1 MVTKL
6 SEDERKSLIE
16 RFQQRL
22 VEDIPLDQKAIRD
35 KLAASAPRLPDDP
48 TPEQLDAWVELT
60 ELMSDPSFAESMR
73 VHTRE
78 VWTRG
83 LDMPG
88 LQQLNLEIG
97 EAARLA
103 QDAGTA
109 PESAGGRAL
118 VDRYLNGLAKLS
130 GQRAEDPK
138 FRAGVRQH
146 FDRQDPRETRY
157 WQLVSML
164 NDSKPFQSMLV
175 GWRFVV
181 SALRHHLPAA

>member
-6 SEDERKSLIE
+6 SEEERKSLIE

-22 VEDIPLDQKAIRD
+22 VEGIPLDQTSIRE
-35 KLAASAPRLPDDP
+35 KMAASAPRLPDDP
-48 TPEQLDAWVELT
+48 TPEQLDAWVELA
-60 ELMSDPSFAESMR
+60 EMMSDPSFVESMR
-73 VHTRE
+73 NHTRE

-83 LDMPG
+83 LDMPK
-88 LQQLNLEIG
+88 LQQLNIEIG

-103 QDAGTA
+103 QNAGTA
-109 PESAGGRAL
+109 PESAGGHAL
-118 VDRYLNGLAKLS
+118 VDRYLSGLAELS

-157 WQLVSML
+157 WQLVGLLKDSTFASM
-164 NDSKPFQSMLV
+164 V
-175 GWRFVV
+175 AGWGFVV